1 MKFYPHTSFV
11 VFSEERSE
19 IPFRLTPIGGILKNV
34 ISLVVNRVEI
44 RHVISLV
51 VNRVEI
57 RQEKHVCVNVAY
69 NRPKSEKSPVLAAL
83 TLAARCALP
92 LKGQLAPKRPNLP
105 LNGQIHASHR
115 ITTQRLSIRRIIAS
129 ITITIIYYILLS
141 YPHHLRY
148 TMLTITLPPNKNT
161 HYTSIIT

>member
-1 MKFYPHTSFV
+1 MHV
-11 VFSEERSE
+11 VVMTKLFKNYYNAVT
-19 IPFRLTPIGGILKNV
+19 IVVYILKNV

-57 RQEKHVCVNVAY
+57 RQEKDVCVNVAY

-92 LKGQLAPKRPNLP
+92 LKGQLAPK
-105 LNGQIHASHR
+105 GA
-115 ITTQRLSIRRIIAS
+115 
-129 ITITIIYYILLS
+129 
-141 YPHHLRY
+141 
-148 TMLTITLPPNKNT
+148 
-161 HYTSIIT
+161 TSP